1 MKTVPGGNAGELP
14 IFQEA
19 AQLFFP
25 FFFISWK
32 ANKSI
37 VQPCNNSTGNS
48 GKNLVGSRSRN
59 SKKVTNCAE

>member
-37 VQPCNNSTGNS
+37 VQLCNNSTGNS
-48 GKNLVGSRSRN
+48 GKKSGRQSEPQLQKGHQL
-59 SKKVTNCAE
+59 C

>member
-1 MKTVPGGNAGELP
+1 MKTIPGGNTRELQ

-48 GKNLVGSRSRN
+48 
-59 SKKVTNCAE
+59 